1 MKSRNDYPVLQPRR
15 IVEIIAALS
24 CYGADEQNMIIVS
37 YCAFSLSNT

>member
-15 IVEIIAALS
+15 MVEIIAALS
-24 CYGADEQNMIIVS
+24 CYEADAYIKIIVS